1 MRRLAVPC
9 ALLLAA
15 AGCGGGDK
23 GGPTRT
29 AKADAGGT
37 LTVSAREYSFDP
49 NRIEVSGAGELRIVL
64 RNQGDLAHDIHLE
77 RDGRDV
83 GGTPP
88 FPGGQTKSVRLR
100 LQPGTYK
107 LLCTVGDHAE
117 LGMTGKLE
125 VKEK

>member
-15 AGCGGGDK
+15 AGCGGDDK

-37 LTVSAREYSFDP
+37 LRVSAREYSFDP
-49 NRIEVSGAGELRIVL
+49 NRVEVSGAGELRIVL
-64 RNQGDLAHDIHLE
+64 HNDGSVAHDIHLK
-77 RDGRDV
+77 RDGKDI
-83 GGTPP
+83 GGTPADTP
-88 FPGGQTKSVRLR
+88 DSTRSVRLR
-100 LQPGTYK
+100 LRPGTYE

-125 VKEK
+125 VK

>member
-15 AGCGGGDK
+15 AGCGGGEK
-23 GGPTRT
+23 GGPARSATV
-29 AKADAGGT
+29 DAGGT
-37 LTVSAREYSFDP
+37 LRVSAREYSFDP
-49 NRIEVSGAGELRIVL
+49 NRVVVKGAGELRIVL
-64 RNQGDLAHDIHLE
+64 RNEGDLAHDIHLE
-77 RDGRDV
+77 RDGRDL

-88 FPGGQTKSVRLR
+88 FPGGGTKSATLRLR
-100 LQPGTYK
+100 PGSYK

-125 VKEK
+125 VR

>member
-15 AGCGGGDK
+15 AGCGGGD
-23 GGPTRT
+23 GAAPTPT
-29 AKADAGGT
+29 ATTAAGGT

-49 NRIEVSGAGELRIVL
+49 NRVEVSGAGEIEIVL
-64 RNQGDLAHDIHLE
+64 RNKGDLAHDIHLE

-88 FPGGQTKSVRLR
+88 FGGGGTKSVRLR
-100 LQPGTYK
+100 LRPGTYEM
-107 LLCTVGDHAE
+107 LCTVGDHAK
-117 LGMTGKLE
+117 LGMRGRLT
-125 VKEK
+125 VK